1 MVERV
6 GLSCG
11 HTLGLVELL
20 DFVLDSLENVHVF
33 FHLLGLLRGLF
44 HIELI
49 YGRGIFF

>member
-1 MVERV
+1 MVQRV
-6 GLSCG
+6 RLRCG

-20 DFVLDSLENVHVF
+20 NFVLDSLENVHIF

-49 YGRGIFF
+49 DRRGIFY